1 MSETAITEA
10 AITKTQNVPDALGTG
25 RRKASVAR
33 VRVRAGSGAIKINK
47 REMTE
52 YFPLDQHQNAV
63 LAPLLQTSKREEVD
77 IQIRVHGGGNTGQ
90 ADACKLG
97 IARALKQFDP
107 GLEEA
112 LRDADLLTR
121 DSRRVE
127 RKKPGLRGA
136 RRAKQFSKR

>member
-1 MSETAITEA
+1 MPEATITE
-10 AITKTQNVPDALGTG
+10 TQKVPDALGTG

-33 VRVRAGSGAIKINK
+33 VRVCSGSGIIKINK

-52 YFPLDQHQNAV
+52 YFPLDQHQKAV
-63 LAPLLQTSKREEVD
+63 LAPLLQTGKLDGVD
-77 IQIRVHGGGNTGQ
+77 IQVRVHGGGNTGQ

-107 GLEEA
+107 ELEAA

-136 RRAKQFSKR
+136 RRATQFSKR